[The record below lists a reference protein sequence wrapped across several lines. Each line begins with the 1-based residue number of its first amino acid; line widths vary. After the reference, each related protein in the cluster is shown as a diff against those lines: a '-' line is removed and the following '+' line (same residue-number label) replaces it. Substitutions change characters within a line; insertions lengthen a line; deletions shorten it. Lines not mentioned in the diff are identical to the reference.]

1 MAPQDFPEF
10 PVLIGQTGP
19 NNGQKWNLKDTLL
32 IGRDPECDVVIPD
45 RQVSRYHARITITKE
60 GVQVED
66 LGSKNG
72 TFLNGRVVQEPAFLL
87 DGDLVQI
94 ALIQKI
100 VFLNSDATLPMD
112 LESSANITLKG
123 RLYIDPKSRR
133 VWILDQEVIPHLS
146 APQFRLLDALYQQQ
160 GRVIPRQEIIHIVWE
175 DEEAEGITDQA
186 LDALIRRLRERIASI
201 DPDHNYIATIR
212 GHGLRLDNPK

>member
-1 MAPQDFPEF
+1 MAQTNVPEF

-19 NNGQKWNLKDTLL
+19 INGQKWNLKDTLL
-32 IGRDPECDVVIPD
+32 IGRDSECDVVIPD
-45 RQVSRYHARITITKE
+45 RQVSRYHARVTITKD

-94 ALIQKI
+94 ALVQKI

-112 LESSANITLKG
+112 FGSSGNNIRKG
-123 RLYIDPKSRR
+123 RLFIDPKSRR

-146 APQFRLLDALYQQQ
+146 APQFRLLDTLYQQQ
-160 GRVIPRQEIIHIVWE
+160 GRVIPRQEIIHIVWA

-186 LDALIRRLRERIASI
+186 LDALIRRLRDRIATI

-212 GHGLRLDNPK
+212 GHGLRLDNPN